1 MTAETDT
8 APLFASVKGAA
19 ARLGM
24 SIDEVY
30 DLVKSGE
37 LAHVQRAPGAKIY
50 ILLADVDRW
59 AVEAAKAEPKK
70 ASA

>member
-1 MTAETDT
+1 MTNISDT
-8 APLFASVKGAA
+8 APHFVSVKGAA

-30 DLVKSGE
+30 DLVKTGE
-37 LAHVQRAPGAKIY
+37 LAHVQRTAGAKIHV
-50 ILLADVDRW
+50 LTADIDRW
-59 AVEAAKAEPKK
+59 ATEAARLKA

>member
-1 MTAETDT
+1 MVATNDN
-8 APLFASVKGAA
+8 APHFVSVKGAA

-30 DLVKSGE
+30 DLVKTGE
-37 LAHVQRAPGAKIY
+37 LAHLQRSARAKIY
-50 ILLADVDRW
+50 ILVSDLDRW
-59 AVEAAKAEPKK
+59 ATETATARK

>member
-1 MTAETDT
+1 MADHNDT
-8 APLFASVKGAA
+8 APHFTSVKGAA

-37 LAHVQRAPGAKIY
+37 LAHVQRTPGAKIH
-50 ILLADVDRW
+50 ILTADVDRW
-59 AVEAAKAEPKK
+59 ALEAAGASK

>member
-1 MTAETDT
+1 MSDTVDT

-37 LAHVQRAPGAKIY
+37 LAHVQRSPGAKIY
-50 ILLADVDRW
+50 ILIADVDRW
-59 AVEAAKAEPKK
+59 ALEAAAKAK
-70 ASA
+70 SA

>member
-1 MTAETDT
+1 MAADSDT
-8 APLFASVKGAA
+8 APHFISVKGAA
-19 ARLGM
+19 QRLGM

-37 LAHVQRAPGAKIY
+37 IAHVQRTKFAKIH
-50 ILLADVDRW
+50 ILAADVDQW
-59 AVEAAKAEPKK
+59 AINSATAKK

>member
-1 MTAETDT
+1 VAATSDST
-8 APLFASVKGAA
+8 PHFISVKGAA

-37 LAHVQRAPGAKIY
+37 LAHVQRSAGAKIH
-50 ILLADVDRW
+50 ILNADIDRW
-59 AVEAAKAEPKK
+59 ALEAAQAAKA
-70 ASA
+70 SA

>member
-1 MTAETDT
+1 MTATSDT
-8 APLFASVKGAA
+8 APHFVSVKGAA

-30 DLVKSGE
+30 DLVKAGE
-37 LAHVQRAPGAKIY
+37 LAHVQRAPGAKIHV
-50 ILLADVDRW
+50 LNADIDRW
-59 AVEAAKAEPKK
+59 ATEAARA